1 MSFQLPLL
9 PESYSVGPNDVIIG
23 RGKKCTQNPGN
34 KRFRSIIQETLDSYQ
49 NAETKV
55 KKSEIIMQ
63 VLSQVRE
70 DDGAGFVKIDSASG
84 RYIQVE
90 EASCRIAIAQAF
102 RDALSGAYKSSKKHK
117 QMRRLERKRAS
128 AENLQGLAG
137 MHQAPQAHGRSIF
150 EEAGYLPG
158 LQEHKVPNV
167 RPTAAGISMF
177 QLRDILQEATNVS
190 AFGEGHSDAS
200 LAVAAF
206 QNSQNLGG
214 LPGLNNDV
222 FANLLMQQQQQQM
235 QMQMAA
241 AQMQGQDPFEPTPLQ
256 IAGLPFFSH
265 DSSRAA

>member
-34 KRFRSIIQETLDSYQ
+34 KRFRAIIQETLDSYQ

-63 VLSQVRE
+63 VLTQVRA

-128 AENLQGLAG
+128 AENLAG
-137 MHQAPQAHGRSIF
+137 MTQQPQVPGRSIF

-158 LQEHKVPNV
+158 LQEHKVPIANV
-167 RPTAAGISMF
+167 RPTAGLSMF

-190 AFGEGHSDAS
+190 AFGEGDAS
-200 LAVAAF
+200 LALAAYH
-206 QNSQNLGG
+206 NSQSLPNL
-214 LPGLNNDV
+214 PSLNQDV
-222 FANLLMQQQQQQM
+222 FSSLYASYASNQQQM
-235 QMQMAA
+235 QMA
-241 AQMQGQDPFEPTPLQ
+241 AQHAQQLQGHDPFEPTPLQ
-256 IAGLPFFSH
+256 IAGLPFFSQ